1 MDFLQAATSP
11 SVRPPKR
18 SRGDGTNKSLE
29 EQVEELTQHMQKLSQ
44 VVVAH
49 DSSLRELED
58 WSTHTWLLA
67 VESELSQMLMGQMD
81 AWKGKL
87 QQGQPHPDGPAR
99 LTLGAVLAKWI
110 LDDASRKA
118 ACPHFSILHDKME
131 GLADMQKSVQLAFA
145 KPIKDGRIL
154 LKIRPQMAYQSEWNE
169 TFAVLDGLE
178 CSERKT
184 VAPPGALVRD
194 LRRR

>member
-1 MDFLQAATSP
+1 MQQLRDFNCIDTIGCLAAYFSWTDIE
-11 SVRPPKR
+11 VIQRKF
-18 SRGDGTNKSLE
+18 
-29 EQVEELTQHMQKLSQ
+29 
-44 VVVAH
+44 VA
-49 DSSLRELED
+49 R
-58 WSTHTWLLA
+58 TWF
-67 VESELSQMLMGQMD
+67 
-81 AWKGKL
+81 
-87 QQGQPHPDGPAR
+87 
-99 LTLGAVLAKWI
+99 LGAVLAKWI

-169 TFAVLDGLE
+169 AFAVLDGLE

>member
-1 MDFLQAATSP
+1 
-11 SVRPPKR
+11 
-18 SRGDGTNKSLE
+18 
-29 EQVEELTQHMQKLSQ
+29 
-44 VVVAH
+44 
-49 DSSLRELED
+49 
-58 WSTHTWLLA
+58 
-67 VESELSQMLMGQMD
+67 MLMGQMD

-99 LTLGAVLAKWI
+99 LTIGAVLAKWI

-154 LKIRPQMAYQSEWNE
+154 LKIRPQMAYQM
-169 TFAVLDGLE
+169 
-178 CSERKT
+178 ERSFCC
-184 VAPPGALVRD
+184 AGWP
-194 LRRR
+194 